1 MNDYVRA
8 YCFNKNCFSKLST
21 CPSKTHK
28 MEKDKGGTL
37 KSIMEY
43 SKRDQSTNP
52 YEDLIV
58 EEYRKSL
65 YHRLTSTILPYR
77 FKQALI
83 ISGIILMLVVSIIS
97 TITVVFA
104 ESLTPEGT

>member
-1 MNDYVRA
+1 
-8 YCFNKNCFSKLST
+8 
-21 CPSKTHK
+21 
-28 MEKDKGGTL
+28 MEKEKGGTL

-52 YEDLIV
+52 YE
-58 EEYRKSL
+58 EFRKSPVNEI

>member
-1 MNDYVRA
+1 
-8 YCFNKNCFSKLST
+8 
-21 CPSKTHK
+21 

-43 SKRDQSTNP
+43 SRRNQSTNP
-52 YEDLIV
+52 YE
-58 EEYRKSL
+58 EYRKSPVNKI

-104 ESLTPEGT
+104 ESLTSEGTYLIIMYL